1 MQQGVSTLKKM
12 SAEIVYLQETHLHLK
27 DHGRL
32 SRKGYSWCTTLLVR
46 NGVQFV
52 ENEVILDK
60 NGRLVIIKGK
70 LFGIPVVL
78 ANVCAPN
85 WDDVTFFELFFSHLP
100 ALESQKLILGGDFN
114 CVLCPGLD
122 RSKPTIRAM
131 SKAAQAVLSFIQAY
145 GVTDP
150 WRQLNPL
157 SKAFSFPIIAQ
168 FV

>member
-60 NGRLVIIKGK
+60 NGRFVIIKGK
-70 LFGIPVVL
+70 LFGILVVL
-78 ANVCAPN
+78 ANVYAPN
-85 WDDVTFFELFFSHLP
+85 WEDVTFFARFFSHLP

-122 RSKPTIRAM
+122 RSFFSPVHQSYSRIDYFLLDNAL
-131 SKAAQAVLSFIQAY
+131 LSLVSSIY
-145 GVTDP
+145 
-150 WRQLNPL
+150 
-157 SKAFSFPIIAQ
+157 
-168 FV
+168 